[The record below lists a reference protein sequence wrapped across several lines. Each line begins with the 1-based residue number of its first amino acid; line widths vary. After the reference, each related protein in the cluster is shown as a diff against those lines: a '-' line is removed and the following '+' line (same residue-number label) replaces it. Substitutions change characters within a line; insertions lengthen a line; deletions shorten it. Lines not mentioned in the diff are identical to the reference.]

1 MLKFKFSCKLIN
13 TYFDC
18 KKSRQIQFSNSFH
31 VNFIPY
37 AMKKSIF
44 LIVIAFILQSCAKI
58 FFTPDARYLAQNQ
71 RIIAIAPPK
80 VSIAAKKNV
89 DGAALI
95 EQQKTESVNF
105 HREMY
110 SWLLKRKMQG
120 TISVEIQDV
129 ETTIALLTKAGITEG
144 KLLTPD
150 EMCKL
155 LGVDGILTS
164 NYSLSKPMSE
174 GAAIAVGLLVG
185 SMGATNEATVSLS
198 IHDPGAKKMIWNYD
212 HKLSSSLGTPARLV
226 DDLMRQ
232 ASRKMPYFTGK

>member
-1 MLKFKFSCKLIN
+1 
-13 TYFDC
+13 
-18 KKSRQIQFSNSFH
+18 
-31 VNFIPY
+31 
-37 AMKKSIF
+37 MKKSIF
-44 LIVIAFILQSCAKI
+44 LIVIIAFILQSCAKI

-80 VSIAAKKNV
+80 VSISAKKNV

-105 HREMY
+105 QREMY

-144 KLLTPD
+144 KILTPD

-185 SMGATNEATVSLS
+185 SMGATNEASVSLS
-198 IHDPGAKKMIWNYD
+198 IHDSGTKKMIWNYD

-232 ASRKMPYFTGK
+232 ASRKMPYFNGK